1 MSKKIKNLVMP
12 ELSGTMPIPTKKRGR
27 PKKENSEQKF
37 TDSDLREQKA
47 RAIVVQHFM
56 ESVKKFPSLK
66 EEPKKRRGRPK
77 KNEPK
82 NAFIPVD
89 AFNPLDPDY
98 DELYV
103 DNMPKKKMGR
113 PRKNPVVPAPKKK
126 MGRPRKNPVV
136 PAPKKKSGRPTKN
149 PVVPAPKPLFEKKCQ
164 NCGAEFQSKL
174 NRNKFC
180 SVKCRNKDFYEKN
193 YKRKDTK
200 ITVTE
205 KKPLENFTKRT
216 VIVGESNQKETL
228 ALEFSNQRVEAL
240 KHDNKKLLELNNEK
254 IIENSKLKSE
264 IMNLKSELE
273 LNNEVVRKPY
283 HLTNII
289 FMIIYLVVGIAIGIA
304 FMFSLANN

>member
-12 ELSGTMPIPTKKRGR
+12 ELSGTMPIPNKKRGR

-82 NAFIPVD
+82 NTFIPVD

-103 DNMPKKKMGR
+103 DNM
-113 PRKNPVVPAPKKK
+113 PKKK

-193 YKRKDTK
+193 YKRKTTPTNQNLDTK
-200 ITVTE
+200 VTE

-216 VIVGESNQKETL
+216 VIVGESNQKESL